1 MPQLF
6 EKPRILQVKYW
17 LADKCNISGHK
28 LPPPLQFSR
37 KYFTSSLLH
46 HVHLRWCQSPPSWRP
61 MASGNLVAGTCLHWG
76 SMPVTRYFKILQ
88 YSTINTPGDLH
99 IWSFWKDIKVS
110 NSVKVWQGLYPLA
123 PHPTLSTLHY
133 ITEARWS
140 NWFWVQVVDLSVTHK
155 MVSPLY
161 RLAHLSADYW
171 NTNQCIQT
179 VMKSSWRRDKN
190 FNFLIFSRYRKF

>member
-123 PHPTLSTLHY
+123 PHPTALNTTLHNRGKV
-133 ITEARWS
+133 AKLVLGSGWWS
-140 NWFWVQVVDLSVTHK
+140 PCDTQNGIPF
-155 MVSPLY
+155 
-161 RLAHLSADYW
+161 
-171 NTNQCIQT
+171 IQT
-179 VMKSSWRRDKN
+179 CALISWLLKH
-190 FNFLIFSRYRKF
+190 

>member
-110 NSVKVWQGLYPLA
+110 NSVKVWQGLYPL
-123 PHPTLSTLHY
+123 PPTPRSQHY
-133 ITEARWS
+133 ITQQRQGGQTGS
-140 NWFWVQVVDLSVTHK
+140 GLRLSISLWHTKWH
-155 MVSPLY
+155 PLY
-161 RLAHLSADYW
+161 TDLRTYQLTIETL
-171 NTNQCIQT
+171 TN
-179 VMKSSWRRDKN
+179 VYRR
-190 FNFLIFSRYRKF
+190 